1 MAQPPAPVD
10 LASAF
15 TSTDQTTMH
24 GDLPAGFW
32 EEDDTPAPQA
42 AASHE
47 QDLHEEMGDAEDGAV
62 PLFAPADTAG
72 ALPRPRSGPVDSSA
86 GATHPRHAAPT
97 GSATEPEGER
107 YAQLQALFPGRIIE
121 VSRPQPVT
129 QAAAANGD
137 QHDAASGTGYPA
149 VDGYAADPADET
161 TGEQDEPR
169 YDTAAEAAAEE

>member
-32 EEDDTPAPQA
+32 EEDDSPAPLA

-47 QDLHEEMGDAEDGAV
+47 PDLHEEMGDGEDGAV

-72 ALPRPRSGPVDSSA
+72 ALPRPRSGPVDRSD
-86 GATHPRHAAPT
+86 GATDPRHGAST
-97 GSATEPEGER
+97 GSASEPEGER

-121 VSRPQPVT
+121 VSRPRPVT
-129 QAAAANGD
+129 QAAATDGD
-137 QHDAASGTGYPA
+137 QHDEANRTGYPA

-161 TGEQDEPR
+161 TGDQDEPR